1 MFRKEAVN
9 RGMTMLDVDNNP
21 SKDVPDEM
29 ISKGRDGNSFR
40 KPNLY

>member
-29 ISKGRDGNSFR
+29 ISKGRDGNGFR